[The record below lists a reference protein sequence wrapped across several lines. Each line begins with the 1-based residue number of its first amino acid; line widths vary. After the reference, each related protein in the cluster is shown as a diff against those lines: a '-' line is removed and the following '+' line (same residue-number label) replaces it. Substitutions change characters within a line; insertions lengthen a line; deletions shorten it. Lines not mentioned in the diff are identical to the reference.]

1 MLNYQL
7 IKSILS
13 ESWAI
18 DPMAIDTMSP
28 LVAALFTPNMAFE
41 ASEPEQPSARSM
53 ADASTGG
60 TKMVRAISI
69 RGSLTKYDQ
78 SCGPVGMMTIGQW
91 IRSAD
96 RDPAIDSIVLRI
108 DSPGGTVSGTED
120 LANIIKETSKPIV
133 AFVEDMACSAAYW
146 LASCCDEV
154 IANNSTA
161 QVGSIGVLMSFAD
174 AQPMWEAKGVKFHT
188 VTAPQSTDKTAMF
201 EKVRSGDYKEYK
213 DNVLA
218 PLAQKFIDT
227 VKGNRSGITDA
238 DCTGKVFFAKDA
250 TGTFVDSIGS
260 FDFALQR
267 AASLASGPAATENT
281 PKILNMSYKRL
292 AKVAS
297 VEAFESVDG
306 TITLTGEMAQAVE
319 TALDSAETDRTNLE
333 ERTREL
339 NTANTRVQTL
349 EARVAELEGAAGT
362 GTATVITDTDNG
374 SESGETTFWDR
385 LGACQDHLNRK

>member
-13 ESWAI
+13 EPWAI
-18 DPMAIDTMSP
+18 DELAIDTMSP

-53 ADASTGG
+53 ADASTGV
-60 TKMVRAISI
+60 TKTVRSISI
-69 RGSLTKYDQ
+69 QGSLTKYDQ

-96 RDPAIDSIVLRI
+96 RDPAVDAIVLRI

-120 LANIIKETSKPIV
+120 LANIIRETTKPVI

-146 LASCCDEV
+146 LASACDEI

-188 VTAPQSTDKTAMF
+188 VTAPQSTDKTATF
-201 EKVRSGDYKEYK
+201 EKLRAGDYKEYK
-213 DNVLA
+213 EKVLA

-227 VKGNRSGITDA
+227 VKASRPGITDA
-238 DCTGKVFFAKDA
+238 HCTGKVLFAQDA
-250 TGTFVDSIGS
+250 TGSFVDSIGN

-267 AASLASGPAATENT
+267 AATLATGATATENT
-281 PKILNMSYKRL
+281 PKILNMNHKRL
-292 AKVAS
+292 ATVAG
-297 VEAFESVDG
+297 VETFESVDG
-306 TITLTGEMAQAVE
+306 TITLTDQMAQAVE
-319 TALDSAETDRTNLE
+319 SALESAETDRSHLA
-333 ERTREL
+333 ERTTEL
-339 NTANTRVQTL
+339 GTANSRVQEL
-349 EARVAELEGAAGT
+349 EARVAELEGAAGAD
-362 GTATVITDTDNG
+362 TAKIITDTDDG
-374 SESGETTFWDR
+374 GATGETTFWDR
-385 LGACQDHLNRK
+385 LSACQEHLKKH